1 MKFEILKTSQQSRA
15 RRGRLH
21 LKHGI
26 VETPVFMPVGTRGT
40 VKTLSSENLMEMGCE
55 ILLGNTYH
63 LMLRPGTEVLHK
75 SGGLHHFMNWPR
87 CLLTDSGGFQIFSLE
102 TLRKLTDE
110 GVYFSSHIDGAKL
123 FMGPKECMQI
133 QAAIGSDIR
142 MVLDECPSLPSD
154 ENKILKAM
162 ERSTRWAFECK
173 EQKPD
178 DGSALFAI
186 VQGGLS
192 KFLRKQHL
200 EQLLPGN
207 FDAYA
212 IGGLSVGEPKE
223 DLLSIGEFMG
233 GILPKDKP
241 HYLMG
246 VGTPEDLI
254 AQVSFGMDMFDCVMP
269 TRNGRNGT
277 AFTSR
282 GPLHIRNAKYRMDF
296 SALDPN
302 CACVTCR
309 NYTKAYLRHLFTV
322 HEVLGIHLLSYHNIY
337 YYLNLMKQ
345 IREAIETDTFEF
357 KARQLFLD
365 WGSEYKVAG
374 ATLSR
379 SSQEVTDVPI
389 FKT

>member
-1 MKFEILKTSQQSRA
+1 MKFELLKTSQQSRA

-21 LKHGI
+21 LKHGT

-40 VKTLSSENLMEMGCE
+40 VKAIPSQDLIAMGCE

-63 LMLRPGTEVLHK
+63 LMLRPGTEVLYA
-75 SGGLHHFMNWPR
+75 SGGLRSFMHWPR
-87 CLLTDSGGFQIFSLE
+87 CILTDSGGFQIFSLE
-102 TLRKLTDE
+102 TLRTLSDE
-110 GVYFSSHIDGAKL
+110 GVVFNSHIDGAKL
-123 FMGPKECMQI
+123 FMDPKECMRI

-154 ENKILKAM
+154 EKKILKAM
-162 ERSTRWAFECK
+162 ERSTRWALECK
-173 EQKPD
+173 KHKPD

-186 VQGGLS
+186 VQGGVS
-192 KFLRKQHL
+192 EKLRAQHL

-223 DLLSIGEFMG
+223 ERFAIGEFMG
-233 GILPKDKP
+233 SILPKDKP

-254 AQVSFGMDMFDCVMP
+254 TQISFGMDMFDCVMP

-277 AFTSR
+277 AFTSQ
-282 GPLHIRNAKYRMDF
+282 GTLNIRNAQYRMDF

-302 CACVTCR
+302 CICVACR
-309 NYTKAYLRHLFTV
+309 HYSRAYLRHLFTV
-322 HEVLGIHLLSYHNIY
+322 GEILGIYLLSHHNVY

-345 IREAIETDTFEF
+345 VREALETDTFEI
-357 KARQLFLD
+357 KVKQWLSD
-365 WGSEYKVAG
+365 WKGHRG
-374 ATLSR
+374 
-379 SSQEVTDVPI
+379 
-389 FKT
+389 